1 MCGRFSLMARLDELT
16 EELKLVDVPPFFE
29 PKDQIPPG
37 TGIAIMT
44 DARDRKL
51 DFYYWGL
58 IPSWAK
64 DVTIGRKTFNARSET
79 ILERPAF
86 RNSFKRRRALIP
98 ATSYYEWRTRNG
110 VKEPFRFSVA
120 DEKIFTFAGIWD
132 YWMDANGNEVYS
144 ASILT
149 TTPNAA
155 VSPYH
160 TRMPVIISRKDRERW
175 MTTDDLETAMSYLKP
190 ISSDRVII
198 EAVKKISEGS
208 PDPVVSSLPEQLNL
222 V

>member
-16 EELKLVDVPPFFE
+16 EELKLVDVPSFFE

-149 TTPNAA
+149 IAPNTAGA
-155 VSPYH
+155 PYH

-175 MTTDDLETAMSYLKP
+175 MITDDLETAMSYLKP

-198 EAVKKISEGS
+198 ESVKKISEGS